1 MDIHHNTR
9 CILRTVTLAGAVFV
23 FVVIFFEV
31 LFHNALNRRVD
42 RGINI
47 VAVYSSLRRPLQII
61 VPVYIS
67 ILSAV
72 YAAQNI
78 VVILFQS
85 VLSFVVRSG
94 ESDHVRRQGTIGI
107 DSLVFFLEPDALD
120 LAVLQCCRLKTA
132 DLIIGQPSE
141 RDIPGRIRMTDH
153 ILSHCRHIQIREICG
168 QRLHR
173 RFQISLTA

>member
-1 MDIHHNTR
+1 MYRILMFLVKLLQIFLHNTLD
-9 CILRTVTLAGAVFV
+9 I
-23 FVVIFFEV
+23 
-31 LFHNALNRRVD
+31 
-42 RGINI
+42 GINGT
-47 VAVYSSLRRPLQII
+47 VYRVTVHGRFDGPLQVGII
-61 VPVYIS
+61 IQIS
-67 ILSAV
+67 ILSSGGSV
-72 YAAQNI
+72 QHI
-78 VVILFQS
+78 IVILFQS

-94 ESDHVRRQGTIGI
+94 ESDHIRRQGTVGI